1 MPRQIKQQIENII
14 DYRKRTRLPKIEQQ
28 IAFLKDVLS
37 KVEKLDSVIATV
49 RYQIEQKNGPYYTML
64 LADPTMEARFNIV
77 STTGIKEKLK
87 KQIEL
92 LELLKRR
99 FSRDAVQVAFVGYER
114 QGKSRFLQSISGLS
128 NNVIPAYSGTSCTG
142 AVSVIHNVGSGF
154 SATIKFYT
162 LAEEATQ
169 CRFVQIGQRKRIRLR
184 HAFDSARSNFQ
195 QHIFT
200 VAKIHCVA
208 LSKQRQ

>member
-99 FSRDAVQVAFVGYER
+99 FSRDAVSGIRRLRTPRQKPLSAINIGAEQQRHSRLQRYKLYGRSVGD
-114 QGKSRFLQSISGLS
+114 
-128 NNVIPAYSGTSCTG
+128 P
-142 AVSVIHNVGSGF
+142 
-154 SATIKFYT
+154 
-162 LAEEATQ
+162 Q
-169 CRFVQIGQRKRIRLR
+169 CRQRLLGYHQVLHPRRIPRHNEGQAQEVLPWKDF
-184 HAFDSARSNFQ
+184 H
-195 QHIFT
+195 T
-200 VAKIHCVA
+200 
-208 LSKQRQ
+208 